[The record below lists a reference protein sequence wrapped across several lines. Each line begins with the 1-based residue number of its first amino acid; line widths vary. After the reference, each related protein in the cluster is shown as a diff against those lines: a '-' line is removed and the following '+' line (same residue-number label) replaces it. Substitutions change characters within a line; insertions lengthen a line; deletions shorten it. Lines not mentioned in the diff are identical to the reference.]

1 MGGCVDSDVTA
12 LRGCLLVGG
21 FFVVQKSLQQSMDEP
36 EFQLTD
42 FGKMQQP
49 AQLHIAFQVSPNI

>member
-1 MGGCVDSDVTA
+1 MGGCVDSDVIA
-12 LRGCLLVGG
+12 LRGCLLAGG
-21 FFVVQKSLQQSMDEP
+21 FLVVQKSLQQSMDEP

-42 FGKMQQP
+42 FGKMQRP